1 MKMAHVTIR
10 TNRFEEE
17 INFYE
22 QVVGMTIQR
31 DMRPDADLVFLANA
45 AGETSI
51 EIINDPDAAEAGN
64 SNLSIGF
71 ETDDVVK
78 LRGELSAAGYD
89 VTPVFFPMPGVK
101 FFFVKDPAGV
111 SVQFI

>member
-22 QVVGMTIQR
+22 QVAGMTIQR

-45 AGETSI
+45 AGETCI

-64 SNLSIGF
+64 SNLSIGC
-71 ETDDVVK
+71 ETYDVVK
-78 LRGELSAAGYD
+78 LRGELSAAG
-89 VTPVFFPMPGVK
+89 
-101 FFFVKDPAGV
+101 
-111 SVQFI
+111 